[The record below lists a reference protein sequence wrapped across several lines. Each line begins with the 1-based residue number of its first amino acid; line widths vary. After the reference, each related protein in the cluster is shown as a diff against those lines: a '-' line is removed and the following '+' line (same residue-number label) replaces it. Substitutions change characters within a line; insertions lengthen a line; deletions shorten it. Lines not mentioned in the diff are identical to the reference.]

1 MEGTIETG
9 GSRHQITECR
19 CVFNTILM
27 GAEFIEF
34 MTITYQRL
42 LRENYLE
49 GKLG

>member
-9 GSRHQITECR
+9 GSRHQITECL
-19 CVFNTILM
+19 FNTILM